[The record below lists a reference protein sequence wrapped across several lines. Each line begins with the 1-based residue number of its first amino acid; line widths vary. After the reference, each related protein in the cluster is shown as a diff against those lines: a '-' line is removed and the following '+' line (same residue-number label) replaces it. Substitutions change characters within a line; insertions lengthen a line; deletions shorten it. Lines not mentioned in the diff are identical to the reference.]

1 MLVRASIAALLG
13 AVWSGAVVWAAE
25 PVTEA
30 PPGPPAGQAVVL
42 TARDTLTGRLRRPAG
57 VSVDAFGRVT
67 VADEERHSL
76 ERFGADGRWL
86 DGAGALGSATT
97 QFRRPGTVTALG
109 ALGIAVFDRDNRR
122 VVAYDQQLRLIGIV
136 ADFASDEA
144 LARFG
149 RVDPVALT
157 ADAGG
162 SVTVADSDRDRLL
175 VFDFAGAF
183 VREIGGFG
191 GRAGA
196 FHGIVAVASAPL
208 GGMVT
213 LERGARP
220 RRARR
225 AAADSSATPA
235 RLQLLDAGGRVLR
248 SVPLGWDGAD
258 GPGTAL
264 AVDRLGRMAV
274 VNGDTGELR
283 LLSPEGLL
291 LATLAGLRS
300 ASALAFGPDGALW
313 VAETGAGRVRS
324 FTIGPAPAEE

>member
-1 MLVRASIAALLG
+1 MLVRTSIAALLG
-13 AVWSGAVVWAAE
+13 FLLCGLPAMASETDSSDSAVERASGPIQLV
-25 PVTEA
+25 
-30 PPGPPAGQAVVL
+30 
-42 TARDTLTGRLRRPAG
+42 ARDTLTDRLRRPSG
-57 VSVDAFGRVT
+57 ISVDAFGRVT

-97 QFRRPGTVTALG
+97 QFRRPGTLTALG
-109 ALGIAVFDRDNRR
+109 ALGIAVLDRDNRR
-122 VVAYDQQLRLIGIV
+122 VVAYDQQLRLIGII
-136 ADFASDEA
+136 ADFSSDES
-144 LARFG
+144 LSRFG
-149 RVDPVALT
+149 RVDPVALA

-162 SVTVADSDRDRLL
+162 SVMVADSDRDRLL

-196 FHGIVAVASAPL
+196 FHGLVAVASAPL

-220 RRARR
+220 RRAGR
-225 AAADSSATPA
+225 AAADSAAAPA
-235 RLQLLDAGGRVLR
+235 RLQMLDAGGRVLR
-248 SVPLGWDGAD
+248 SVPLGWAGAE

-291 LATLAGLRS
+291 LASLAGFRS
-300 ASALAFGPDGALW
+300 ASALAFGPEGALW

-324 FTIGPAPAEE
+324 FTIGPAPAED